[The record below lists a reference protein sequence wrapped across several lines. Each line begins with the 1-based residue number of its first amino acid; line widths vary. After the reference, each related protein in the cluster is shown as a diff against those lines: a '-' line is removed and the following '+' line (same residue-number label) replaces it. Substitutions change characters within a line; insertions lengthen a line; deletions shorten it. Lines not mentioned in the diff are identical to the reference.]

1 MDGVIYAQNVN
12 AGVFDAIVTSTDK
25 YKFPTVSQQVTV
37 KDKVEYVVIN
47 VQDEVKTE
55 KQVNVSQEDTQKND
69 AAAEAEVLKDTVE
82 WVESTKT
89 PISGTESYLLVDKNT
104 IADPSQVSKAA
115 ARMLFDALNVSLD
128 KSEATL
134 STGASVDLKGTE
146 FSDSKEGDVE
156 YQYTT
161 EWKSSNDSVAS
172 VSGGKVT
179 AKGEEQRQL
188 PIR

>member
-1 MDGVIYAQNVN
+1 MVDTTESGKVNVSFVSVEKDLKITFTDVLSGELITGTAFEVTLTNAKGKKLVLTDEDMDGVIYAQNVN

-115 ARMLFDALNVSLD
+115 ARMLLTHSMCLWTSR
-128 KSEATL
+128 K
-134 STGASVDLKGTE
+134 
-146 FSDSKEGDVE
+146 
-156 YQYTT
+156 
-161 EWKSSNDSVAS
+161 
-172 VSGGKVT
+172 
-179 AKGEEQRQL
+179 RH
-188 PIR
+188 